1 MKGIWPAVWYHTID
15 TPSSNAFTKAF
26 TQRWGK
32 PPENQAW
39 GDYNAMKILA
49 QAMAETAA
57 TESDP
62 LVGHLEKGAKF
73 DVMKERE
80 GYFRDWDHQLI
91 MEMYTMTP
99 KQPEEI
105 TDQWDIMTIGEAVP
119 AADEP
124 LDRSRRA
131 GRRTPARSPDQA
143 AAAAWAPPLGLERRR
158 QLTGVSLMG
167 SVRCPLD
174 HLDRWSNAGVDRG
187 TQRHRL
193 L

>member
-1 MKGIWPAVWYHTID
+1 MACVWYHTID

-32 PPENQAW
+32 PPDNQAW

-49 QAMAETAA
+49 QAMAETSA
-57 TESDP
+57 TESDA

-105 TDQWDIMTIGEAVP
+105 TDQWDIMAIGEAVP
-119 AADEP
+119 ARTS
-124 LDRSRRA
+124 RSRRSRLA
-131 GRRTPARSPDQA
+131 GRRTPAPSPEQA
-143 AAAAWAPPLGLERRR
+143 AERRDAAVGLERR
-158 QLTGVSLMG
+158 GKG
-167 SVRCPLD
+167 SVLLGRCGAPTIGP
-174 HLDRWSNAGVDRG
+174 WSMRG
-187 TQRHRL
+187 
-193 L
+193 